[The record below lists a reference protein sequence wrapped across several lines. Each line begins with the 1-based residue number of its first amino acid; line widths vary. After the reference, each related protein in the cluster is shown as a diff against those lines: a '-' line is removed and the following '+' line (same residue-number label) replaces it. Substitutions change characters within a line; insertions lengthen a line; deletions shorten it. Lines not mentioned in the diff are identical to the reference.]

1 MSATVLKQIRTPL
14 GALALA
20 LAVAAAVVGVWL
32 LNRDAG
38 GSLPEDAQFVAEQRA
53 RLENEQR
60 ARGLVEVQ
68 PARPAPPPR

>member
-1 MSATVLKQIRTPL
+1 MSATAFKQIRTPL

-20 LAVAAAVVGVWL
+20 LAVAAAVLGVWL

-38 GSLPEDAQFVAEQRA
+38 GSSPEDAQLADQRA
-53 RLENEQR
+53 RLESEQR

-68 PARPAPPPR
+68 PARPLPPPR

>member
-14 GALALA
+14 GALVLA

-32 LNRDAG
+32 LIRDAG
-38 GSLPEDAQFVAEQRA
+38 GSSPEDAQFVADQRG
-53 RLENEQR
+53 RLESEQR

-68 PARPAPPPR
+68 PARPVPPPR